1 MNKKLFLSLALAAS
15 TFVASAQQVAP
26 AIPRDEKI
34 EQQVEALLQKMT
46 LDEKI
51 GQMCELTIDLLQ
63 QRTNPFEGLNM
74 DKLTVKDLKKV
85 LKKYGIEKEFDLS
98 GGVPDKDGMMKI
110 YMRIQGIE
118 SQKGFQLSE
127 AMLDTVIGK
136 YKVGSILNVPN
147 GKAQTVQKWQ
157 EIIKRIQEK
166 SMKEIGIPSNM
177 DIEGTWTRV
186 MRSPAMT

>member
-15 TFVASAQQVAP
+15 TFVSSAQQVAP

-85 LKKYGIEKEFDLS
+85 LKKYGIEKNSTFRAVS
-98 GGVPDKDGMMKI
+98 P
-110 YMRIQGIE
+110 
-118 SQKGFQLSE
+118 
-127 AMLDTVIGK
+127 
-136 YKVGSILNVPN
+136 
-147 GKAQTVQKWQ
+147 
-157 EIIKRIQEK
+157 
-166 SMKEIGIPSNM
+166 
-177 DIEGTWTRV
+177 TRT
-186 MRSPAMT
+186 A

>member
-1 MNKKLFLSLALAAS
+1 
-15 TFVASAQQVAP
+15 
-26 AIPRDEKI
+26 
-34 EQQVEALLQKMT
+34 
-46 LDEKI
+46 
-51 GQMCELTIDLLQ
+51 
-63 QRTNPFEGLNM
+63 
-74 DKLTVKDLKKV
+74 
-85 LKKYGIEKEFDLS
+85 
-98 GGVPDKDGMMKI
+98 MMKI

-166 SMKEIGIPSNM
+166 SMKEIGIPCIYGVDQIHGTTYTLGGTFFPQGINM
-177 DIEGTWTRV
+177 GATFNRELTR
-186 MRSPAMT
+186 RGAEISAYEPRQEAYPGHTLR